1 MDIAYI
7 VIGLVLLVV
16 GGDWLLKS
24 AVGISLRLQIPK
36 IVIGLTVV
44 SFATSLPELIVS
56 VKSALDG
63 ATGLAVG
70 NVIGSNIA
78 NIALVLAITII
89 LSPIKVERSFYK
101 TDWPIMM
108 IASFLL
114 FFFVYDDKTI
124 VFYEGGLLFLFLIAF
139 LIYLLRFQNNV
150 PTEEVSEDG
159 EEMPV
164 YKIVLLLLFG
174 GIGLWGGSELLIE
187 GAKSLAKHFGV
198 SDAVIG
204 VTVVSVGTSIPE
216 LAASIIA
223 VLKKEKSIS
232 LGNLIGSNIFNILAV
247 LGITGMITPIEMLPE
262 SFSLIENDIFWM
274 LAISFI
280 LLPMV
285 FLPKK
290 MYLERRDGIVLLVAY
305 LTFIYLTIS

>member
-1 MDIAYI
+1 MNIAYI
-7 VIGLVLLVV
+7 IIGLVLLVV

-24 AVGISLRLQIPK
+24 AVGISLKLQIPK

-101 TDWPIMM
+101 TDWPVMM

-114 FFFVYDDKTI
+114 YFFVYDDKTI
-124 VFYEGGLLFLFLIAF
+124 VFYEGVLLFVLLIVFLV
-139 LIYLLRFQNNV
+139 YLLRFQNNV
-150 PTEEVSEDG
+150 TVEEVSEKE
-159 EEMPV
+159 EEMPM
-164 YKIVLLLLFG
+164 YKIVLFLLFG
-174 GIGLWGGSELLIE
+174 GVGLWAGSELLIE
-187 GAKSLAKHFGV
+187 GAKSLATDLGV

-247 LGITGMITPIEMLPE
+247 LGITGMITPIKMLPE
-262 SFSLIENDIFWM
+262 SYNLIENDIFWM
-274 LAISFI
+274 LAISFL

-285 FLPKK
+285 FIPKK
-290 MYLERRDGIVLLVAY
+290 MHLERRDGVVLLIAY
-305 LTFIYLTIS
+305 ITFIYLAIS